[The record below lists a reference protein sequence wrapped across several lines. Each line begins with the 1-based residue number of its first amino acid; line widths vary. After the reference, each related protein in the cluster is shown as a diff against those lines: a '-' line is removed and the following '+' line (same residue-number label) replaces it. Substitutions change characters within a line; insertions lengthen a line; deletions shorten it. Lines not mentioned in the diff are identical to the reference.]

1 MNILSGIK
9 NFIKDSLG
17 VNGTKKVK
25 SSTPV
30 KAVSKPNSVVET
42 KNTQKNEDCITITN
56 KDAKNAQKQTQ
67 PQRTV
72 GQIRQSIENKCRANN
87 LDFAKLK
94 KRFGHITERF
104 QARFEELPEEKQ
116 VRILL
121 VVEHEIDRIIK
132 LQKKHGK
139 SVQTDNTEIVIES
152 AKTKVE
158 AEEAG
163 INEKQLELKAGDINE
178 ELGKNFKNADVK
190 ERRKRMDEYAKAQYK
205 EFEANLQKEIAKI
218 PEKDRAAYIKQK
230 REEYRLTMRARF
242 NDIVATQDSETG
254 LNAIAMLPADDMTEG
269 LRIVK
274 RTRVN
279 KAEKTRISDK
289 ADWDFT
295 EGVLKTQ
302 YERGEKASTNTI
314 QEYTTEVVADKSAT
328 AVQQYQTRYMERRQA
343 FENGENVPEYLNQ
356 DFFTASAKGIG
367 QGALNNTNMTTDE
380 KAEFISQWKED
391 AQKFE
396 DRDVVTKDVNESLA
410 KKPEYKELA
419 EKVRVIDEKKAVEQV
434 AQKNTEK
441 DTIKTETTT
450 VNISTPE
457 NQTVTQVSQ
466 KSEPQVIRHQN
477 DTNTKPAKQVTSN
490 TVTNPL
496 TQNNQEIAK
505 DIQTLGV
512 DEAIKTYGH
521 ETVIATVLNNQNLK
535 HMRPT
540 LAPII
545 KSYDLQSLEKLASDC
560 STSSFLYICS
570 IVNKEYVAEL
580 RDKRPD
586 LCYSARKIVEKNI
599 EVQNA

>member
-1 MNILSGIK
+1 MSILSGIK
-9 NFIKDSLG
+9 NFIYKTLG
-17 VNGTKKVK
+17 VDETPPVK
-25 SSTPV
+25 STTSAN
-30 KAVSKPNSVVET
+30 AVSKPIIKT
-42 KNTQKNEDCITITN
+42 KNVPQNIDTVTIKNKPAIGVPPTN
-56 KDAKNAQKQTQ
+56 NGQ
-67 PQRTV
+67 PQRSV

-87 LDFAKLK
+87 LDFTKLK
-94 KRFGHITERF
+94 QRFGYIAEDLKTK
-104 QARFEELPEEKQ
+104 FEELPEKEQ

-121 VVEHEIDRIIK
+121 LVEHEIDRIIQ

-139 SVQTDNTEIVIES
+139 SAQTDNTEAIVEA

-163 INEKQLELKAGDINE
+163 ITNDELEQNAGDINE

-190 ERRKRMDEYAKAQYK
+190 KRRKYMDRYAKKQYLTFK
-205 EFEANLQKEIAKI
+205 KNLQKELENI
-218 PEKDRAAYIKQK
+218 PEKDRTAYIQQ
-230 REEYRLTMRARF
+230 RNEEYRLIMRARF

-295 EGVLKTQ
+295 EGLLKTQ
-302 YERGEKASTNTI
+302 YKRGEKASTNTI
-314 QEYTTEVVADKSAT
+314 QEYTAEAVADKSAT

-343 FENGENVPEYLNQ
+343 FENGEKVPEYLNQ

-367 QGALNNTNMTTDE
+367 QGALNNTNMTMDE

-396 DRDVVTKDVNESLA
+396 DRDVVTKDVNKILETN
-410 KKPEYKELA
+410 PEYKKLA
-419 EKVRVIDEKKAVEQV
+419 EKVQVIEAKKAAEKAVQ
-434 AQKNTEK
+434 K
-441 DTIKTETTT
+441 DTNKTQTTTTKVIENKKQASVTTETVKPQV
-450 VNISTPE
+450 VN
-457 NQTVTQVSQ
+457 SQ
-466 KSEPQVIRHQN
+466 KEEKV
-477 DTNTKPAKQVTSN
+477 KPAKQVAST
-490 TVTNPL
+490 TVTNPVSK
-496 TQNNQEIAK
+496 TNNQEKVAK

-512 DEAIKTYGH
+512 DEAIKEYGH
-521 ETVIATVLNNQNLK
+521 ETVITTILKNQNLK
-535 HMRPT
+535 HMRPQ
-540 LAPII
+540 LKRII
-545 KSYDLQSLEKLASDC
+545 KSSDLQSLEKLTSDC
-560 STSSFLYICS
+560 STNSFLYICS

-599 EVQNA
+599 EVQYA